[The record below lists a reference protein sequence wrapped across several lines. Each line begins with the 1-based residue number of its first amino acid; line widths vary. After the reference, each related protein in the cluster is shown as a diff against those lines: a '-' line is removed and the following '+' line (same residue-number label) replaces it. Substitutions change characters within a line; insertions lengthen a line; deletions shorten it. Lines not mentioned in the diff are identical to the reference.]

1 MYPIQS
7 AAKALFDAEQ
17 RQVIRI
23 TGVDKNG
30 TPINI
35 TEANIMQDGFSID
48 RYSCNGKKLE
58 IGTAI
63 ASELSLKLDNR
74 LGQFDNIYFEGAELF
89 VEIGVVN
96 WGADPVDWTTNAN
109 QTVTTNN
116 GEKIQFDISNA
127 IYWIPCGYYT
137 PDEQPRR
144 LSTIS
149 LKALDRMTKF
159 DIVQHALLPWTDN
172 NGNVMTDNELNPFYF
187 CTELSFPT
195 TIQGLVEQACF
206 VCGVPLETD
215 LSTLPGHNIA
225 IASMPVLQ
233 GVITFRNLIQW
244 CAGIMATNA
253 WIDWDGKLRFSW
265 YNNNTGYTSTIENRF
280 DSDLYENDIQITGVV
295 FTDIDEDKTLYIA
308 GTDTYA
314 LDLSGNA
321 LISAESAQVIL
332 NGVYEIVHN
341 YAYRPFTASVVTAP
355 YLWPMDRITFTD
367 KGGSGH
373 VTTLTNV
380 NFTINN
386 NTTIASVG
394 ETIQTNSY
402 ASPNSFT
409 SEQASILQ
417 KMRRVGS
424 EDLHNAVDN
433 ATAQI
438 TGANG
443 GYIRYIYDDNG
454 ILTETVI
461 MDTDDIATAT
471 KVWRWNSGGLGYS
484 ENGYA
489 GPYTLAMTQDGAIVA
504 DFITAG
510 TMSADLIRAGIL
522 TDTEGNN
529 YWDLDNGIFRLA
541 GNSTLGGTSVN
552 QILSDV
558 AATISSVD
566 IEFAQ
571 NQSTTV
577 APTSGWSTDA
587 PSWAAGYYIWQRTKT
602 VSPSGVTYSEPTCIS
617 GRDGSASTPGLNQA
631 TIYLYQRA
639 ATQPS
644 KPSVATT
651 YTFVGGTL
659 SPVPEGWY
667 RYIPNGNEPCWVTL
681 ASAISTESTDNIPA
695 SEWVT
700 PTKLVQDGAN
710 GSSVD
715 TVVDYFAVGNT
726 TTPPNDT
733 EFWTAGIAAPWMDN
747 YGNIIMTSSANE
759 IDFMPPAVPVPTETD
774 PYIWQYQL
782 TTYTDGSTSKSSKYI
797 SSVLGETGVGVS
809 DITEQ
814 YYLSTSDVAQ
824 VSGEWSTEQP
834 VWVVGTFI
842 WMRTI
847 VTWTDGEVTITTPIL
862 AKAINGANT
871 YANDAIDV
879 ANSAVEHTN
888 NLDASLDQYGVFNRL
903 TNNGEVQ
910 GIFLEDN
917 KLYLNGTYMRTG
929 ILDASAVDV
938 VNLNAANITTGT
950 LDAARIGAN
959 TISISQ
965 LTNNA
970 QTALVGG
977 STSKTQYYLST
988 SSSSATGGS
997 WGDTVPTW
1005 SSGKYVWTRVATTV
1019 TKADGTTTST
1029 TYSTAVYDANLTSAL
1044 STASTA
1050 LSDAA
1055 TAQSTANSA
1064 VGSASVKTQYYLSTS
1079 SSTATGGSWSDTV
1092 PTWSS
1097 GKYVWTRVATTV
1109 TPISGSA
1116 ATTYKPSANGQYD
1129 SNLTNALSTAY
1140 SALSNANTA
1149 QSTADSAAYREQ
1161 IIYIS
1166 KVSSTASIAANTTW
1180 VSDASGNQDTWTTK
1194 RPVYSSDYPVLF
1206 VATQH
1211 QTMAQLSGNTCSCT
1225 APMIDQTTTVIDGGH
1240 ITTGS
1245 INAGFIR
1252 GGTLL
1257 LGGNADE
1264 YGIFTIKDNANNII
1278 GKWNKDGIFV
1288 NSGEIKLGKSSD
1300 DYYININQSPYPLVA
1315 KSAESIGYNAIYFE
1329 VGPGFVNISD
1339 ASWMSGHPSVHIKKS
1354 GIINLNGNNNCN
1366 TEISPY
1372 GINIYKS
1379 GTDTFYYFGTPYSAN
1394 PSVCLIGDTTS
1405 NISTYIRGNLTVSGT
1420 KSREVNTSDYSGRLL
1435 YCYETPTPLFGDVG
1449 EGVISDD
1456 GLCYVTLDAVFAQ
1469 TVTTSQYQVFLQKYG
1484 DGDCWV
1490 KARNSAYFIIQGT
1503 PGLAFGWEIKAKQR
1517 NFDQLRLEKSESKI
1531 APPMQ
1536 TYGQD
1541 AAEYIKN
1548 LEDGRIPA

>member
-96 WGADPVDWTTNAN
+96 WGAAPVDWTTNAN

-225 IASMPVLQ
+225 IASMPVVQ

-265 YNNNTGYTSTIENRF
+265 YNNNTGYTSTIANRF

-332 NGVYEIVHN
+332 NGIYEVVHN
-341 YAYRPFTASVVTAP
+341 YAYRPFTASLVTAP
-355 YLWPMDRITFTD
+355 YLWPMDRVTFTD

-409 SEQASILQ
+409 SEQASVLQ

-443 GYIRYIYDDNG
+443 GCIRYIYDDNG
-454 ILTETVI
+454 KLTEIVI
-461 MDTDDIATAT
+461 LDTDDIATAT

-726 TTPPNDT
+726 TTPPDDT
-733 EFWTAGIAAPWMDN
+733 EFWTAGVAMPWMDN

-774 PYIWQYQL
+774 PYVWQYQL

-871 YANDAIDV
+871 SANDAIDV

-938 VNLNAANITTGT
+938 VKLNAANITTGT

-959 TISISQ
+959 TVSISQ

-977 STSKTQYYLST
+977 SVSKTQYYLST
-988 SSSSATGGS
+988 SSSSATGGDWS
-997 WGDTVPTW
+997 DTVPTW

-1029 TYSTAVYDANLTSAL
+1029 KNSTEVYDANLTNAL

-1079 SSTATGGSWSDTV
+1079 SSSATGGDWSDTV

-1180 VSDASGNQDTWTTK
+1180 VADTSGNQNTWTTK

-1206 VATQH
+1206 VATQR
-1211 QTMAQLSGNTCSCT
+1211 QTMAQSSSYTCSCT
-1225 APMIDQTTTVIDGGH
+1225 APVIDQTTTVIDGGH

-1278 GKWNKDGIFV
+1278 GRWNKDGIFV
-1288 NSGEIKLGKSSD
+1288 NSGEIKLGKSSY
-1300 DYYININQSPYPLVA
+1300 DYYININQSPYPLVV
-1315 KSAESIGYNAIYFE
+1315 KSAESIGYNGIYFE

-1339 ASWMSGHPSVHIKKS
+1339 ASWMFGHPSVHINKS

-1379 GTDTFYYFGTPYSAN
+1379 GTDTFYYFGTPYSA
-1394 PSVCLIGDTTS
+1394 VQACLIGDTAS
-1405 NISTYIRGNLTVSGT
+1405 NIPTYIKGNLTVSGT
-1420 KSREVNTSDYSGRLL
+1420 KSREVNTSDYSDRLL
-1435 YCYETPTPLFGDVG
+1435 YCYETPTPLFGDIG
-1449 EGVISDD
+1449 EGVIGED
-1456 GLCYVTLDAVFAQ
+1456 GKCYVWIEAIFAE
-1469 TVTTSQYQVFLQKYG
+1469 TISDSQYQVFLQSYG
-1484 DGDCWV
+1484 DGVCYIYE
-1490 KARNSAYFIIQGT
+1490 RNRFYFVVHGT
-1503 PGLAFGWEIKAKQR
+1503 PNLAFGWELKAKQR
-1517 NFDQLRLEKSESKI
+1517 NYEQLRLEQNDMLISLK
-1531 APPMQ
+1531 MQ
-1536 TYGQD
+1536 TYGSD
-1541 AAEYIKN
+1541 AQQYV
-1548 LEDGRIPA
+1548 EDLKKGRIMQ